1 MSQAGKAQDALRAQ
15 KDARQ
20 KKILIVLAPLLVA
33 LLAWQGPGMLKA
45 FSGSKPPPAT
55 PAQPAAS
62 ASAPDP
68 TAAAAPSTATGEVA
82 PGPAGLGQL
91 PDGDEPYAAGEGQL
105 VSFDRFIGKD
115 PFRQQISAK
124 PEDGGSAP
132 PPDKVTPGGSGGND
146 GGGGNGGGGGDDGGG
161 GGGDDG
167 GAAPASATLTV
178 NGVSQIVLP
187 GGTFP
192 VADPIFQLVSVSTSS
207 VRIGLVSGEFSNGA
221 STITV
226 RLGRSV
232 TLVSQPDGFRYTIK
246 LTTLGES
253 APQP

>member
-45 FSGSKPPPAT
+45 FSGSEPPPAT

-62 ASAPDP
+62 TPAPDP
-68 TAAAAPSTATGEVA
+68 TAAAAPSTATGEAA
-82 PGPAGLGQL
+82 PDPTGLGQL
-91 PDGDEPYAAGEGQL
+91 PDGDEPYEAGEGQL

-132 PPDKVTPGGSGGND
+132 PPDKVKPGDGGGGSDGGGND
-146 GGGGNGGGGGDDGGG
+146 GGGGGGG

-192 VADPIFQLVSVSTSS
+192 VADPIFQLVSTSTSS
-207 VRIGLVSGEFSNGA
+207 VKIGLVSGEFSNGA
-221 STITV
+221 RTITV